1 MLAPWPDRE
10 PAHLDEESENEIE
23 WLKQIIVG
31 IRTIRSESNIPPATE
46 VPVFIGNAANL
57 DRERFRRIEAY
68 LGRLAKA
75 SAITILTGDEQPP
88 VSLMALCGDLE
99 IRVPMA
105 GVIDIEAELARLD
118 KEITR
123 QEQDIA
129 KLDSKLGNA
138 AFTERAPA
146 NIVAAELQKREQAEA
161 ALATLTLQRSQIEE
175 LRSE

>member
-1 MLAPWPDRE
+1 
-10 PAHLDEESENEIE
+10 
-23 WLKQIIVG
+23 
-31 IRTIRSESNIPPATE
+31 
-46 VPVFIGNAANL
+46 
-57 DRERFRRIEAY
+57 
-68 LGRLAKA
+68 
-75 SAITILTGDEQPP
+75 
-88 VSLMALCGDLE
+88 
-99 IRVPMA
+99 MA

-146 NIVAAELQKREQAEA
+146 DIVAAELQKREQAEA

>member
-1 MLAPWPDRE
+1 
-10 PAHLDEESENEIE
+10 
-23 WLKQIIVG
+23 
-31 IRTIRSESNIPPATE
+31 
-46 VPVFIGNAANL
+46 
-57 DRERFRRIEAY
+57 
-68 LGRLAKA
+68 
-75 SAITILTGDEQPP
+75 
-88 VSLMALCGDLE
+88 
-99 IRVPMA
+99 MA

-118 KEITR
+118 KEMAR

-146 NIVAAELQKREQAEA
+146 DIVAAERQKREQAAA